1 MDDCIVQVALKGQQP
16 SVPSATGDFA
26 RQPPRFGR
34 NCRYRIW
41 KIQINNCW

>member
-1 MDDCIVQVALKGQQP
+1 MDDCIVQVALKGRQQS

-34 NCRYRIW
+34 NCRYRI
-41 KIQINNCW
+41 